1 MSKDALNLLNKIK
14 KGEAFRPPKLKMN
27 AERLSRTVE
36 ESNVKFNAEP
46 LIRKIDKP
54 KMMVRPLVKK
64 LETKEEPKLKMARLV
79 RKLKQERNNQF
90 TE

>member
-1 MSKDALNLLNKIK
+1 MD
-14 KGEAFRPPKLKMN
+14 E
-27 AERLSRTVE
+27 
-36 ESNVKFNAEP
+36 
-46 LIRKIDKP
+46 P